1 MAKKAEKK
9 VVNLTGKKVKEEKL
23 VLKEKK
29 SITVANKEDLKKLNA
44 QIKSKKDKAKASEDL
59 VVVKKAVPVVVSE
72 LAGPKYQ
79 LSIKVTDLF
88 TAGSHLGHKLSKT
101 NPKALEY
108 VYAAKDGVQVWDLP
122 KTYEL
127 LEKAC
132 NFVYKMAKEGKTI
145 LFLGTK
151 RQAKEVV
158 RKVAMEC
165 DMPYVTNRWL
175 GGTISNWEQIRRSI
189 RTMNQLKTTLEK
201 GKTEEATK
209 KEISLMK
216 KELARSEKTLGGLAN
231 IDKLFDVVFL
241 VDPGVEKTALKEALG
256 KNIPVV
262 GLVDTDS
269 NPHSLDFPIPANDD
283 SAKSITIL
291 VEEIGKAIGLA
302 KKGK

>member
-1 MAKKAEKK
+1 MAKKADKK

-29 SITVANKEDLKKLNA
+29 AVVVANKDDLKKLNA
-44 QIKSKKDKAKASEDL
+44 AIKSKKEQVKAEEKAIGTE
-59 VVVKKAVPVVVSE
+59 KAEPVAKGPN
-72 LAGPKYQ
+72 LPKYE
-79 LSIKVTDLF
+79 LSIQVADLF

-108 VYAAKDGVQVWDLP
+108 IYAAKDGVQVWDLP

-132 NFVYKMAKEGKTI
+132 NFAYKTVKEGKTI

-158 RKVAMEC
+158 RRVAVEC
-165 DMPYVTNRWL
+165 GMPYVTSRWL

-189 RTMNQLKTTLEK
+189 RTMNQLKTALEK

-216 KELARSEKTLGGLAN
+216 KDLVRSEKTLGGLAN
-231 IDKLFDVVFL
+231 LDKLFDVVFL
-241 VDPGVEKTALKEALG
+241 VDPGVEKTALREALG

-262 GLVDTDS
+262 ALVDTDS
-269 NPHSLDFPIPANDD
+269 NPHCVDYPIPANDD
-283 SAKSITIL
+283 SVKSITIL
-291 VEEIGKAIGLA
+291 VEEIGKAITLA